1 MAMSRIGRRR
11 LECYELIKKLQSC
24 PGIGATMQY
33 ELAMSAVTS
42 AQLVGDR
49 FLEAEAMMLFA
60 HRLAPTYCPKE
71 TLEFLKK
78 AESIFLVHKNLHKC
92 MSARALVA
100 FTLCELGEESNA
112 ITLAQEILL
121 QGVSLRPDDACIA
134 CLAMA
139 TAYTKLGDLGRAD
152 KFINEAVKYSR
163 APNASRSSLLT
174 GRIAWVRLQI
184 LWEKYIITEHPRLWR
199 GVPFFLSVPEMDS
212 SPPDR
217 NTLAGQISAAREVQP
232 DAKHWNSAQVMELA
246 LYGLTGGVEDSG
258 RAVAKLEDLSA
269 RLWSLDRPVAVSALL
284 YGAMLFAD
292 HGKAGPALE
301 ILKRTQALAA
311 EFKYET
317 VLRESI
323 QFTSQIRE
331 QIGDSVGALN
341 ALKLLKHGRIRSLM
355 VDRPMFRNFS
365 DFMPKSSLDNPENYN
380 VTARRNFEP
389 VYVKRALD
397 FIEKNIRSPL
407 PVKCIVEHCKVSR
420 RTLEMGFRE
429 CLSCSIAEHVRIMKL
444 QAAASELLQTTY
456 TIRDVSK
463 SFGFSSAAK
472 FSRDFLAYYGVTPSI
487 WVRQQSKLTAAK

>member
-301 ILKRTQALAA
+301 ILKTDTSAGSRIQVRDGVARIHPVHLADPGANRRQRGRAERAEAA
-311 EFKYET
+311 EARQNQEPHGGSADVSQFFGFHAQ
-317 VLRESI
+317 VLARQSGKLQRDGQKELRAGVREAGLG
-323 QFTSQIRE
+323 FHRE
-331 QIGDSVGALN
+331 
-341 ALKLLKHGRIRSLM
+341 KHQ
-355 VDRPMFRNFS
+355 
-365 DFMPKSSLDNPENYN
+365 K
-380 VTARRNFEP
+380 P
-389 VYVKRALD
+389 VAGQMHRRALQGQPPHAGD
-397 FIEKNIRSPL
+397 GL
-407 PVKCIVEHCKVSR
+407 QGVPVVLDCGARAHHEAAGRGLRIAANHLHHPGCFKILWLFLGGQVFTRFPGLLRGSR
-420 RTLEMGFRE
+420 
-429 CLSCSIAEHVRIMKL
+429 H
-444 QAAASELLQTTY
+444 
-456 TIRDVSK
+456 
-463 SFGFSSAAK
+463 
-472 FSRDFLAYYGVTPSI
+472 PSG
-487 WVRQQSKLTAAK
+487 SGSNPS